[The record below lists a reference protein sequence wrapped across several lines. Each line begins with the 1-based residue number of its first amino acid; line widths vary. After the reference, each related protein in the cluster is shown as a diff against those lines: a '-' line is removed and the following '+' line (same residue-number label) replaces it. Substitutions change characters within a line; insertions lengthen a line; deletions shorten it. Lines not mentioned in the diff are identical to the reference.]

1 MKRRTAA
8 AIALMA
14 LLFTGLAPANVD
26 DVPDVLSKYIAWR
39 GGPRFEALRSVH
51 ERGQIRVGEVDG
63 TFERWI
69 GRDGRLRQDRSLGP
83 LADSEA
89 VTAQSNWTT
98 NASRQV
104 EDLGD
109 RGQGDRRTIAL
120 TFADLGRQ
128 NAGVS
133 YSLLGTEQ
141 HDGRLWTVIRVG
153 FGGNDTYDLLLD
165 AKTGELFG
173 ERITQDRA
181 TRFVRY
187 SDWRKISGIRMA
199 FEVKVGKQSIS
210 ILISAA
216 TRRSSSI
223 RTTGTA
229 CTCSRAADTP
239 RD

>member
-1 MKRRTAA
+1 VKRRTAA

-14 LLFTGLAPANVD
+14 LLFAGLAPANVD

-133 YSLLGTEQ
+133 
-141 HDGRLWTVIRVG
+141 
-153 FGGNDTYDLLLD
+153 
-165 AKTGELFG
+165 
-173 ERITQDRA
+173 
-181 TRFVRY
+181 
-187 SDWRKISGIRMA
+187 
-199 FEVKVGKQSIS
+199 
-210 ILISAA
+210 
-216 TRRSSSI
+216 
-223 RTTGTA
+223 
-229 CTCSRAADTP
+229 
-239 RD
+239 